1 MLQAGKNITQIN
13 DPLIKIQPEY
23 LYHSVKN
30 PKPEIAATIR
40 QLRLVHSIDEN
51 RYRQLK
57 KQLPYI
63 VCGIFNPPYRRT
75 ENLGWINHFIIDI
88 DHIGQ
93 KELDLATIKSKIC
106 TDPRVKMAFVSPS
119 EDGLKV
125 LFCLSEKCY
134 DAGQFSLFYKLF
146 ANSFSTQYQ
155 LEQVTDNRTS
165 DATRAC
171 FISFDPDVFYNPD
184 AEPVTMAAFV
194 DFDNPLAT
202 LELRNELKKAEKE
215 NQENK
220 PVQEKEIK
228 GPDDDALASIKAR
241 LNPSHRIKRE
251 KLIFVPEE
259 IESIVAQVVNQMQT
273 FDIETHEV
281 VNIHYGKKFKFRL
294 QLKEAEINLF
304 YGKRGYTVVQ
314 SPRHGTN
321 AELNKVCA
329 QILNEMLL

>member
-1 MLQAGKNITQIN
+1 MLQAGKNITQAN
-13 DPLIKIQPEY
+13 DPLVKIQPDY
-23 LYHSVKN
+23 LYHAVRN
-30 PKPEIAATIR
+30 PKPEIIACIR

-57 KQLPYI
+57 KQLPYV

-88 DHIGQ
+88 DHIGD
-93 KELDLATIKSKIC
+93 KELDLAAIKSKIC
-106 TDPRVKMAFVSPS
+106 TDSRVKMVFISPS

-125 LFCLSEKCY
+125 LFQLSEKCY
-134 DAGQFSLFYKLF
+134 DAGRFSLFYKLF
-146 ANSFSTQYQ
+146 ARTFSTQYQ

-171 FISFDPDVFYNPD
+171 FISFDPEAYFNPE
-184 AEPVTMAAFV
+184 AETVNMAAFV

-202 LELRNELKKAEKE
+202 LEWRQMIKKEEKE
-215 NQENK
+215 DAENK
-220 PVQEKEIK
+220 PVQEKEIR
-228 GPDDDALASIKAR
+228 GPDDDALAAIKAR
-241 LNPSHRIKRE
+241 LNPSHRTLRE

-259 IESIVAQVVNQMQT
+259 MEAVVARVVTQMQS

-281 VNIHYGKKFKFRL
+281 INIHYGKKFKFRL

-304 YGKRGYTVVQ
+304 YGKRGFTVVQ
-314 SPRHGTN
+314 SPRHGTH
-321 AELNKVCA
+321 AELNAVCA
-329 QILNEMLL
+329 QILTEMLL